1 MTYQCPVCQ
10 RSFAEPGF
18 CPFDGK
24 PLQSTSIASQPT
36 VVDDKPTD
44 TKPGVGESNK
54 LLAVSAH
61 EGHAEALS
69 KIKKKVSE
77 YDRLIGETLDGRY
90 FVQKKIG
97 EGGMGVVFAVKHA
110 VIERPLAIKVL
121 KREALRDSATIQR
134 FIQEAKAASRIGH
147 PNIVDVTDFGKTPDG
162 MTYSVMEYVD
172 GTTLSKVIKSAAP
185 LPAERAVRIASQI
198 ARALAAAHGKG
209 IVHRDL
215 KPDNV
220 FIVNDPE
227 VPGGE
232 RIKLLDFGIAKL
244 ANDDTNDHRTRTG
257 AVIGTPKYMAP
268 EQCRGVPVD
277 HRADLYSLGVMMFV
291 LGTGRAPFVGEGS
304 GDVLAAHIHVPP
316 PLMSS
321 LVQGVPPA
329 IEELVQRL
337 LMKAPS
343 DRLQSAEDI
352 IRTIDAIT
360 VQGTNPS
367 VTPLPAMSLP
377 AMPSLPPFVTESPTK
392 PTTLSG
398 AAFDKPATA
407 PGAGRQRTVL
417 VAVLAAAAVGGV
429 AIALSLQGSQPRA
442 AKPYVSS
449 ASPPAA
455 PSPEPEPAAAAP
467 EPAVAEPV
475 PAAPPSVTPP
485 AATDPASATVEL
497 SIDSTPSGAIILR
510 DGAQLGVTP
519 FHGTL
524 PKTDA
529 PVKLTLR
536 KSGYKDKIV
545 TVVPVAALDQ
555 NIKLESRPHSTTH
568 SNRDQSVNPF

>member
-1 MTYQCPVCQ
+1 
-10 RSFAEPGF
+10 
-18 CPFDGK
+18 
-24 PLQSTSIASQPT
+24 
-36 VVDDKPTD
+36 
-44 TKPGVGESNK
+44 
-54 LLAVSAH
+54 
-61 EGHAEALS
+61 
-69 KIKKKVSE
+69 
-77 YDRLIGETLDGRY
+77 
-90 FVQKKIG
+90 
-97 EGGMGVVFAVKHA
+97 
-110 VIERPLAIKVL
+110 
-121 KREALRDSATIQR
+121 
-134 FIQEAKAASRIGH
+134 
-147 PNIVDVTDFGKTPDG
+147 
-162 MTYSVMEYVD
+162 
-172 GTTLSKVIKSAAP
+172 
-185 LPAERAVRIASQI
+185 
-198 ARALAAAHGKG
+198 
-209 IVHRDL
+209 
-215 KPDNV
+215 
-220 FIVNDPE
+220 
-227 VPGGE
+227 
-232 RIKLLDFGIAKL
+232 
-244 ANDDTNDHRTRTG
+244 
-257 AVIGTPKYMAP
+257 
-268 EQCRGVPVD
+268 
-277 HRADLYSLGVMMFV
+277 
-291 LGTGRAPFVGEGS
+291 
-304 GDVLAAHIHVPP
+304 VLAAHIHVPP

-343 DRLQSAEDI
+343 DRLQSAEDL

-442 AKPYVSS
+442 AKPFVSS
-449 ASPPAA
+449 ASPP
-455 PSPEPEPAAAAP
+455 AAP

-475 PAAPPSVTPP
+475 PAAPPVVTPP
-485 AATDPASATVEL
+485 AAPDPAPATVEL
-497 SIDSTPSGAIILR
+497 SIESTPGGAIILR

-524 PKTDA
+524 PRGDA

-536 KSGYKDKIV
+536 KSGYKDKII
-545 TVVPVAALDQ
+545 TVVPAAALGE